1 MAYVFMSA
9 SNAGSSVQDK
19 VLNQIKALNA
29 NGIDCKGLFFSTD
42 ELQNFS
48 EYILPIKV
56 SQTDAK
62 WFLKTKQ
69 RQAYFRALW
78 NSLDLLKTF
87 DVLYVRYPGAH
98 VLLLKTLKALD
109 TKLIF
114 IEHITAELPE
124 LALTQNKPIHNS
136 SDFLRTIEFYVWP
149 WFQEKWY
156 GKRIRQSVRFG
167 LCNSED
173 IVKYQQRILPEY
185 PLYIIGDGI
194 DADSVVIRTTPKLD
208 KVFKMVFLKGANG
221 QAEYN
226 GLDRLMKGMKAYSG
240 EYAIE
245 LHIYG
250 KDLLYETNLAK
261 TIGVNESVF
270 CWPYQSQAEL
280 SQLLNQFHIG
290 IGTLALHRKGI
301 KSTTTIKNRE
311 YCKYRIPFIF
321 AHADI
326 DFLESEYSFFKQLL
340 SDETSIDLRSII
352 EWYKHLDF
360 NNLSSQFDSIVQSK
374 LSYKTKM
381 KYLYQLISKQ

>member
-42 ELQNFS
+42 ELQNFP
-48 EYILPIKV
+48 EYILPIQV

-62 WFLKTKQ
+62 WFVKTKQ

-98 VLLLKTLKALD
+98 GLLLKTLKALN

-136 SDFLRTIEFYVWP
+136 SDFFRTIEFYIWP

-185 PLYIIGDGI
+185 PLFIIGDGI

-240 EYAIE
+240 EYATE

-352 EWYKHLDF
+352 EWYKYLDF

>member
-29 NGIDCKGLFFSTD
+29 IGIDCKGLFFSTD
-42 ELQNFS
+42 ELQNFP
-48 EYILPIKV
+48 EHILPIKV

-62 WFLKTKQ
+62 WFVKTKQ

-87 DVLYVRYPGAH
+87 DVVYIRYPGAH
-98 VLLLKTLKALD
+98 GLLLKTLKGLNA
-109 TKLIF
+109 KLIF

-240 EYAIE
+240 EYALE